1 MHVVLANNCEQY
13 FEQAYTIY
21 SDVKKQNSWSRS
33 TFFTSLNSE
42 FSLIAVDDA
51 KNVIGYVAVSS
62 VLDTLEIEDI
72 AVTKSTRKQGIA
84 SSMLNKLITLATQ
97 ANKET
102 ILLEVAENNLRAIA
116 LYEKYQFV
124 LSGRRKNYYKV
135 SNNKFADALLMDRN
149 ING

>member
-1 MHVVLANNCEQY
+1 M
-13 FEQAYTIY
+13 
-21 SDVKKQNSWSRS
+21 KKQNSWSRS
-33 TFFTSLNSE
+33 TFYTSLNSE

-72 AVTKSTRKQGIA
+72 AVSNSKRTQGIA
-84 SSMLNKLITLATQ
+84 SSMLNKLIKLATQ

-102 ILLEVAENNLRAIA
+102 ILLEVAENNLSAIA